1 MIRFLTFLGF
11 AFLCHITMAQ
21 NNSPYAIFGDH
32 SKMLDATSCRQTSF
46 SSNKQQPFRNNTNE
60 YARMGKYRF

>member
-32 SKMLDATSCRQTSF
+32 SKNAR
-46 SSNKQQPFRNNTNE
+46 RNE
-60 YARMGKYRF
+60 L